1 MFFLRRAAL
10 VGVILVLEFAA
21 LEAGLRTWGAFES
34 SSEFRTLFMDDPQ
47 VGVRLRPN
55 ARISYS
61 TVEFTT
67 DIAIND
73 QGVRDDEPIGA
84 KAPGERRIVVLGD
97 SLVLSVQVAQ
107 TQTFCEQLER
117 QLNEGAG
124 GTRWRVINGGVQGY
138 GPVDYWLFFDK
149 VAAQFEPDIVLVVA
163 YVGNDAI
170 EAADGEASLEAG
182 RRIRP
187 TQPAVT
193 NIRRVVRS
201 SAVLQLARVRWDQLR
216 SRVATGTPER
226 PLATYL
232 TDPPPVVQHGLEVSR
247 RAFEKIAG
255 RARAV
260 GAQTGI
266 VLMPARLQ
274 VNDEDFSNLRAIV
287 KEAGGEMDRNGASR
301 RFQEALTPLG
311 IPVRDIQPDLARQ
324 PDAAGIFLRTT
335 AHLSPRGHS
344 AVADALLVFLRSSG
358 MLNLPAELPR
368 P

>member
-1 MFFLRRAAL
+1 MSVLRSAAL

-34 SSEFRTLFMDDPQ
+34 SSTFRTLFMDDPQ

-55 ARISYS
+55 ARIRYS

-67 DIAIND
+67 DIVVNA
-73 QGVRDDEPIGA
+73 QGVRDDEPIEA
-84 KAPGERRIVVLGD
+84 KVPGERRVLVLGD
-97 SLVLSVQVAQ
+97 SIVLSVQVAQ
-107 TQTFCEQLER
+107 AQTFCEVLER
-117 QLNEGAG
+117 QLNEQG
-124 GTRWRVINGGVQGY
+124 GGPRWRVINGGVQGY

-149 VAAQFEPDIVLVVA
+149 VAAQLEPDIVLVMA

-170 EAADGEASLEAG
+170 EAADGEASLNAG
-182 RRIRP
+182 RSVRAAAP
-187 TQPAVT
+187 TVT
-193 NIRRVVRS
+193 WVRRLVRS

-216 SRVATGTPER
+216 SKVATGTPER

-247 RAFEKIAG
+247 RAFGLIAQ
-255 RARAV
+255 RARGI
-260 GAQTGI
+260 GAETGI

-287 KEAGGEMDRNGASR
+287 QEAGGEIDRNGASR
-301 RFQEALTPLG
+301 RFEEALTPLG

-324 PDAAGIFLRTT
+324 PDGAGLFLRTT

-358 MLNLPAELPR
+358 LLNRPAELPR